1 MTTSRKVL
9 LGSALGLGIGLAP
22 FAAHAVPYA
31 FGSNDITGL
40 TITNADGT
48 PLTSVTGATTN
59 VSDAANWT
67 GFPSASNNVPGTVG
81 TPLSLPQATSGPGPF
96 PAGGT
101 FGQALTAATGAR
113 ADAFVSGGSASSGGV
128 TVQNVAEGHGNVPGS
143 STANNSANITF
154 TVVGTG
160 QALLLKFA
168 DAISLIAQTAANP
181 GESAVAAIQNSFQ
194 IVAQGQTTPLD
205 SFAPGALNAVVSSQ
219 NGAPPSNTI
228 SSSNPETHTTPVLT
242 AGVTYTVTFFSQ
254 ASENVGPGTPP
265 AIPEPASLVLL
276 GSGLLGLG
284 ALRRRWRR

>member
-1 MTTSRKVL
+1 MTTLRKVL

-22 FAAHAVPYA
+22 LAAHATPYA
-31 FGSNDITGL
+31 FSSNDITGL
-40 TITNADGT
+40 LIRNADGT
-48 PLTSVTGATTN
+48 PLTSVSGATTN

-67 GFPSASNNVPGTVG
+67 GFASASNNANGTIG
-81 TPLSLPQATSGPGPF
+81 TALNVAQATSGPGPF
-96 PAGGT
+96 PAENT
-101 FGQALTAATGAR
+101 FGQALTVANGAR

-128 TVQNVAEGHGNVPGS
+128 TVQNVAEAHGNVPGS

-160 QALLLKFA
+160 KAVTLTLA
-168 DAISLIAQTAANP
+168 DAISLIASTAANP

-194 IVAQGQTTPLD
+194 IIAQGQTTPLD

-219 NGAPPSNTI
+219 NGVPPSNTI
-228 SSSNPETHTTPVLT
+228 NSSASFTHTTPVLT
-242 AGVTYTVTFFSQ
+242 SGVTYTVTFFSQ
-254 ASENVGPGTPP
+254 ASENVGPGTP
-265 AIPEPASLVLL
+265 AIPEPASLALL